1 MVMAGG
7 VHEVEDDDLSVY
19 DFKGQPADKSR
30 TGGWLGA
37 GLILGSEFA
46 ERVCVMGISMN
57 LVTYLVGDLHL
68 STSKSANIVTNFM
81 GTLNLLALFAGFL
94 ADAKLGRYLTVAIFA
109 SITAVGVIL
118 LTIATTLNNM
128 RPPECDN
135 YRQNHHNCIPASGK
149 QLVLLFI
156 ALYTIATGGGGIKA
170 NVSGFGSDQFDHR
183 DPKEE
188 KAMIFFFNRFYF
200 CISIGSLFAV
210 TVLVYVQDN
219 VGRGWGYGVS
229 GATMVMAVMILLIGT
244 PLYRY
249 RRPKGSPLAVIWRV
263 VVNAWKK
270 RYVAYPDHPS
280 LLNEYHTSKVPYT
293 EYFRCLNKAA
303 ITEETSNGTTNRISD
318 PSSTST
324 VTEVEEVK
332 MILKLLPIWST
343 CILFWTIYSQ
353 MTTFSVEQATYMN
366 RNIGSFVFPS
376 GSLSVFLFITILLF
390 TSLNEKLLVPIARR
404 FTHNAQGIT
413 SLQRVAVGL
422 VFSLIAMVASAI
434 VEKQRRQSFVMDG
447 NAISAFWLVPQYFLV
462 GAGEAFA
469 YVGMLEFF
477 IREAPERM
485 KSMSTGLFLATLS
498 MGFFLSSLLVS
509 LVDKATNGGWIKN
522 NLNKGRLDYFYWM
535 LAVLGVINFLVF
547 LGFASRHQY
556 KVQRVEVKN
565 QGGCELDEWKEDNF
579 KESINV

>member
-1 MVMAGG
+1 MKTYIYIYS
-7 VHEVEDDDLSVY
+7 DINYKIIIYNFTPL
-19 DFKGQPADKSR
+19 DFFFKKK
-30 TGGWLGA
+30 
-37 GLILGSEFA
+37 LI
-46 ERVCVMGISMN
+46 
-57 LVTYLVGDLHL
+57 
-68 STSKSANIVTNFM
+68 
-81 GTLNLLALFAGFL
+81 
-94 ADAKLGRYLTVAIFA
+94 
-109 SITAVGVIL
+109 ITCILQGVIL

-293 EYFRCLNKAA
+293 EYFRYITLSIFGKFHFNLFKFLYEFSFIYIFLLLSLNKC
-303 ITEETSNGTTNRISD
+303 
-318 PSSTST
+318 
-324 VTEVEEVK
+324 K
-332 MILKLLPIWST
+332 
-343 CILFWTIYSQ
+343 
-353 MTTFSVEQATYMN
+353 
-366 RNIGSFVFPS
+366 
-376 GSLSVFLFITILLF
+376 
-390 TSLNEKLLVPIARR
+390 
-404 FTHNAQGIT
+404 
-413 SLQRVAVGL
+413 
-422 VFSLIAMVASAI
+422 
-434 VEKQRRQSFVMDG
+434 
-447 NAISAFWLVPQYFLV
+447 
-462 GAGEAFA
+462 
-469 YVGMLEFF
+469 
-477 IREAPERM
+477 
-485 KSMSTGLFLATLS
+485 
-498 MGFFLSSLLVS
+498 
-509 LVDKATNGGWIKN
+509 
-522 NLNKGRLDYFYWM
+522 
-535 LAVLGVINFLVF
+535 
-547 LGFASRHQY
+547 
-556 KVQRVEVKN
+556 
-565 QGGCELDEWKEDNF
+565 
-579 KESINV
+579 